1 MPHFDIEVNIDT
13 TVIVQ
18 IIADDMAA
26 AQAVADK
33 LNPLETNVK
42 FEGDEWSW
50 EEFLPG
56 FDIGEIRQ
64 WDPEEEAEL
73 LEDEAYEAEML
84 ECKQENPQETED
96 GPHA

>member
-26 AQAVADK
+26 AKAVADK
-33 LNPLETNVK
+33 LNPEETHVT
-42 FEGDEWSW
+42 FERGEWSF

-64 WDPEEEAEL
+64 WDPKEEAEL

-84 ECKQENPQETED
+84 EEEENPEEAEG

>member
-26 AQAVADK
+26 AEAVADK

-84 ECKQENPQETED
+84 EQEENPQETED